1 MSTPSLCTS
10 ARWRYRKSRS
20 GAHDNAEGS
29 TLRRTLGCLLSDQ
42 LGIKLRRVGSGSR
55 YTFTNPGEQVLDAWM
70 VQHAFVTWVETSAP
84 RELETYLLSSS
95 LRLPLNLEGNPW
107 HEAVAIVSAARLKAR
122 QEADRYEVACE
133 EALVRDGQPAIVT
146 QAAGKQRLS

>member
-1 MSTPSLCTS
+1 
-10 ARWRYRKSRS
+10 
-20 GAHDNAEGS
+20 
-29 TLRRTLGCLLSDQ
+29 
-42 LGIKLRRVGSGSR
+42 
-55 YTFTNPGEQVLDAWM
+55 M

>member
-1 MSTPSLCTS
+1 MTYPLTYPPPSRL
-10 ARWRYRKSRS
+10 
-20 GAHDNAEGS
+20 GPHDNAEGS

>member
-1 MSTPSLCTS
+1 MASPQSLRKPPAS
-10 ARWRYRKSRS
+10 NGFRDGPARLDVL
-20 GAHDNAEGS
+20 GLVPIV
-29 TLRRTLGCLLSDQ
+29 TLRCGRGIRTTCGAQKDRKISVSYQGWDL
-42 LGIKLRRVGSGSR
+42 
-55 YTFTNPGEQVLDAWM
+55 